1 MICQGAEWAGPA
13 DPVSANPTEA
23 VDVTDV
29 AHPQEARIRQLED
42 ERYQAMLDG
51 DVETLD
57 RLLSARLSYT
67 HSTGERDSKE
77 SYLQKV
83 RDGYFV
89 YRSIAHPVHR
99 IEVLAGAALVIGEMR
114 ASAEVGGRA
123 AEIDSSALAVW
134 AEAGRDWA
142 LIAYQPTP
150 LRRA

>member
-1 MICQGAEWAGPA
+1 M
-13 DPVSANPTEA
+13 
-23 VDVTDV
+23 TDA
-29 AHPQEARIRQLED
+29 AHAPEARIQQLED

-67 HSTGERDSKE
+67 HSSGDRDTKE

-89 YRSIAHPVHR
+89 YRSVTHPVDR
-99 IEVLAGAALVIGEMR
+99 IEVLAGAALVIGEMH
-114 ASAEVGGRA
+114 ASAQIGGRA
-123 AEIDSSALAVW
+123 AELDSRALAVW
-134 AEAGRDWA
+134 AEAGGDWT

-150 LRRA
+150 LRRP